1 MWHISELHVQ
11 NFYLLFVCHEREEN
25 CASVTIESSIADAD
39 ALIFFYICLEVS
51 QPGSKHTSMLTYSGI
66 YCLLSTDLKLT
77 NDSDGMLHVIFFI

>member
-39 ALIFFYICLEVS
+39 ALIFFLHLFRS
-51 QPGSKHTSMLTYSGI
+51 QPARLQTHI
-66 YCLLSTDLKLT
+66 YAHILRNLLPTQHRFKAYQRQ
-77 NDSDGMLHVIFFI
+77 